1 MPYLYTH
8 LLPDAWAVSMLG
20 CVKECLLWVFIDKLP
35 CGHVFWVLLALH
47 PGVEL
52 LSHIVTLCR
61 GIFLKFLQHLYDEE
75 NKTKQNKTMVFFFF
89 LHQNEVAFLFLFYF
103 FLPWSFGSTL
113 TGFTFW
119 KTMKLF
125 SQEASK
131 APWLQFLHLLVP
143 SGLFLM
149 IVIPEGSLTVT
160 LIWVL
165 SSLLCLSWYWIL
177 ASEKCLFGSWPTY
190 MYIFLIVF
198 VWEPRER
205 MTKR

>member
-75 NKTKQNKTMVFFFF
+75 NKTKQNKTMGFFFF
-89 LHQNEVAFLFLFYF
+89 CIKMKLPFYF
-103 FLPWSFGSTL
+103 YFIFFSPEVLEAHSQASLFGKLWSCFPKRPAKHPDSSSST
-113 TGFTFW
+113 F
-119 KTMKLF
+119 
-125 SQEASK
+125 
-131 APWLQFLHLLVP
+131 
-143 SGLFLM
+143 
-149 IVIPEGSLTVT
+149 
-160 LIWVL
+160 
-165 SSLLCLSWYWIL
+165 SSLLVSSWWSLSRRRLSPWLWFECCPVSCALVGIGYWLLKNVCLALGQLI
-177 ASEKCLFGSWPTY
+177 C
-190 MYIFLIVF
+190 IFF
-198 VWEPRER
+198 
-205 MTKR
+205 